1 LYYKTI
7 GDWFPNLSYFGATL
21 DDSLLWAVYK
31 FLYNSVEELKILPG
45 KTVTDAGIAGMEVL
59 DVSDTDND
67 NSNMSEP
74 KPSSSNKSQSHKAL
88 VKRPK
93 FNETED
99 RTHVG
104 TSIRQM
110 KKLRRVSIR
119 TCYNEPPGLTDD
131 SVHNGFLLLPE
142 LSYLNLSCCER
153 ITEEALRDLSSRPNI
168 TFLDTRDVFSRIKDK
183 IASWNKN

>member
-1 LYYKTI
+1 
-7 GDWFPNLSYFGATL
+7 L

-31 FLYNSVEELKILPG
+31 FLYNSVEELKILAG
-45 KTVTDAGIAGMEVL
+45 KRVTDAGITGMEVL
-59 DVSDTDND
+59 DVSDKD
-67 NSNMSEP
+67 NSNTSQP
-74 KPSSSNKSQSHKAL
+74 TPSSSKKSQSHKPL
-88 VKRPK
+88 VNRPK

-99 RTHVG
+99 RTHSVYVG

-110 KKLRRVSIR
+110 KKLRKVSIS

-142 LSYLNLSCCER
+142 LSYLNLTCCER